1 MNCDDVELE
10 LSGGEPS
17 VEARAHLA
25 DCASCQASAR
35 VLGLAAL
42 PPLSQS
48 ERLVLSGL
56 QAGAQQS
63 WRAGRARG
71 EGLRRLASLAL
82 AAGVGALLASAVL
95 VKTAPEP
102 KPVEP
107 VVRTVLLSA
116 PEVPVLDFDGANL
129 SDDEVFF
136 EVGWPSPTE
145 GDL

>member
-1 MNCDDVELE
+1 MICEEVELE

-17 VEARAHLA
+17 TEARAHLERCTA
-25 DCASCQASAR
+25 CQETAR

-42 PPLSQS
+42 PPLTQT

-56 QAGAQQS
+56 AATTVE
-63 WRAGRARG
+63 RARSQRRRG
-71 EGLRRLASLAL
+71 EGVRRVGTLAL
-82 AAGVGALLASAVL
+82 AAGLGALLASAV
-95 VKTAPEP
+95 VSRPAPVSEP
-102 KPVEP
+102 M
-107 VVRTVLLSA
+107 VRTVMMTA
-116 PEVPVLDFDGANL
+116 PEVPVLDFDEANL